1 MRYDLQ
7 LFLRI
12 GNISVCYL
20 KKKTACI
27 CSYESV
33 STSINMLLFKKKKKG
48 VLLLYHKYKKICLKD
63 TSVETLDSVQPS
75 IPYQD
80 CTQAQ
85 RSAVRETLTVA
96 HPNARIRIHA

>member
-1 MRYDLQ
+1 MRYNLQ

-27 CSYESV
+27 CSYDSV
-33 STSINMLLFKKKKKG
+33 STSINMLLFKKKG
-48 VLLLYHKYKKICLKD
+48 VYDSIINIKKICLKD

-85 RSAVRETLTVA
+85 RSAVGETLTVA
-96 HPNARIRIHA
+96 HPNARIHIHA

>member
-33 STSINMLLFKKKKKG
+33 STSINMLLFKKKKG
-48 VLLLYHKYKKICLKD
+48 GFYYSIINIKKF
-63 TSVETLDSVQPS
+63 V
-75 IPYQD
+75 
-80 CTQAQ
+80 
-85 RSAVRETLTVA
+85 
-96 HPNARIRIHA
+96 